1 MAGSDQS
8 ANLQGMLSQLA
19 GTVGEMG
26 TGRNFGANALRQIV
40 RPDNQAM
47 FRGQPYALDNS
58 ANLMQMAQWA
68 ERNGYDDKSRQYM
81 ALADRYQ
88 QREIEE
94 TKRQKLSEAQL
105 GVSKLLSQMQA
116 VATDNSVPTAERTK
130 AINELSL
137 EAQRIAAAG
146 GMNPVSVVNPTNEFL
161 TYIQT
166 ADKQSSA
173 ASLLTQANDLKREI
187 RVAIGAN
194 EPVKAER
201 LLAQFKAVSAQA
213 NALGDPD
220 LVDQINAGVGTIIDK
235 MPDAVDG
242 QRERRATRAF
252 ELYLDSG
259 DENDPRGEPLLA
271 DDQTRTLYREKIAE
285 HKASLKAADKLEAE
299 LQGQRLRNQK
309 LEGEL
314 SKAEREG
321 TLIPKDQLRTLTKE
335 EWNTYSAS
343 WRNMADAP
351 FRREALNKYWRAE
364 HESRQKL
371 VNKSLNDQ
379 AKTFVLQSPTLL
391 EQMETSGWDFSA
403 DLDEWVEESGRAI
416 LSDSNTIEML
426 AGVIAGD
433 PDFISADTY
442 EGKQKIAMDKIA
454 QHLYSFDEAFQEAWD
469 ANEENKQREA
479 SNKEILLKENQA
491 EWKLVQQGSFKTNTY
506 PGEGEGKTYF
516 ENTFKQANLERERQG
531 KKPYTRDEYYKIYSG
546 MYKRKVAGTQPPQGS
561 RAAIA
566 NRSTDP
572 NPAPR
577 YPQRGNRAGRTS
589 GTGPSV
595 LDRQRANLSPPVGPM
610 GDPED
615 YETKL
620 KRARQAQP
628 NSPYAGSFLTDF
640 PETTPPYIDPRY
652 RNFGG

>member
-26 TGRNFGANALRQIV
+26 AGRNFGANALRQIV
-40 RPDNQAM
+40 RPDNQAA

-68 ERNGYDDKSRQYM
+68 ERNGFDDKSRQYM

-94 TKRQKLSEAQL
+94 EKAKQLSQAQL
-105 GVSKLLSQMQA
+105 GVSKILTQMQA
-116 VATDNSVPTAERTK
+116 VATDNTLPTADRMK
-130 AINELSL
+130 RVRELS
-137 EAQRIAAAG
+137 EQAKAIAAAG
-146 GMNPVSVVNPTNEFL
+146 RMNPMAVVNPTNEFL

-166 ADKQSSA
+166 ADANSSA

-187 RVAIGAN
+187 RLAVN
-194 EPVKAER
+194 DNDPTKAER
-201 LLAQFKAVSAQA
+201 LLAQFNAISARA

-220 LVDQINAGVGTIIDK
+220 LVDQINEGIGTIIDK

-242 QRERRATRAF
+242 QRESRATRAF
-252 ELYLDSG
+252 ELYLNSG
-259 DENDPRGEPLLA
+259 DEDDPRGMALLA
-271 DDQTRTLYREKIAE
+271 DDETKALYREKIAE
-285 HKASLKAADKLEAE
+285 HKASLKAAEKLEAE

-309 LEGEL
+309 LEAEL
-314 SKAEREG
+314 TTAEREG
-321 TLIPKDQLRTLTKE
+321 SLIPRNQLPTLTDDDYRKYE
-335 EWNTYSAS
+335 AS
-343 WRNMADAP
+343 WRNMAEAP
-351 FRREALNKYWRAE
+351 FRREALNKYWRTE
-364 HESRQKL
+364 HENRQKL

-391 EQMETSGWDFSA
+391 EQMET
-403 DLDEWVEESGRAI
+403 DEWDWADDIDDWVDETGRAI

-433 PDFISADTY
+433 PDFIAAETF
-442 EGKQKIAMDKIA
+442 EEKQKIAIDKIA
-454 QHLYSFDEAFQEAWD
+454 QHLYSFDEAFQEVWD
-469 ANEENKQREA
+469 ANEESKQRQA
-479 SNKEILLKENQA
+479 TNKEIRLKENQA
-491 EWKLVQQGSFKTNTY
+491 EWKPVKQGAFEINTY
-506 PGEGEGKTYF
+506 PGEGEGKAYF
-516 ENTFKQANLERERQG
+516 ERTLEQANLEREREG
-531 KKPYTRDEYYKIYSG
+531 KQPYTKDEFYKIYRKT
-546 MYKRKVAGTQPPQGS
+546 YKRGVTGTQLPQGS

-577 YPQRGNRAGRTS
+577 YPQRGNRADRTS
-589 GTGPSV
+589 SNAPSV
-595 LDRQRANLSPPVGPM
+595 LDRQRANLSPPMGPM
-610 GDPED
+610 GNAED

-628 NSPYAGSFLTDF
+628 NSPYVGSFLTDF